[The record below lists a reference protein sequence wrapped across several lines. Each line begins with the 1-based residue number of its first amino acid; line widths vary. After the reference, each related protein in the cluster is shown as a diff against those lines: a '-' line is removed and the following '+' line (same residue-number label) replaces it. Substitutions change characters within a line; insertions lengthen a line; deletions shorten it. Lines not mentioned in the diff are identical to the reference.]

1 MNGRDHSYLYIGGVI
16 TSGAS
21 VANDA
26 GSDAVRRR
34 ARAPRAAMTRATD
47 RTERF
52 RALCAAHG
60 DRRRAQGAAPRAVDG
75 GDRSVGAPLTR
86 ATCGAVREYARAAQR
101 ALAAT
106 AAYVDANRAEY
117 KRADARARDGFEA
130 ECAGAMK
137 ECQRCVGAARDGV
150 ERARARGGALAR
162 APQCAAH
169 LHGIGLILS
178 ERLNDVARKFDKVR
192 ETRFAATLERAER
205 ERRRKA
211 AAKRATYDASV
222 GRPGASDPSTSSS
235 AVRVE
240 RVERAEQEQAHVE
253 RQDALEEELTQ
264 LLDQV
269 RLAEKNVLE
278 MSALSSLFS
287 THVQAQAEQI
297 EALYQDAIE
306 SSRHLDWGNVEMKK
320 TIERKGGAQ
329 RIIAFIFL
337 IATLGLLF
345 LDWYSG

>member
-1 MNGRDHSYLYIGGVI
+1 MNSRDCSYLYIGGVNPCR
-16 TSGAS
+16 SRPAVPPS
-21 VANDA
+21 
-26 GSDAVRRR
+26 SDAVRRR
-34 ARAPRAAMTRATD
+34 RARPAAAMTRATD

-52 RALCAAHG
+52 RALCAAH
-60 DRRRAQGAAPRAVDG
+60 REARAQGAAPRG
-75 GDRSVGAPLTR
+75 GDGDPSVGAPLTR
-86 ATCGAVREYARAAQR
+86 AACGAVREYARAAQS

-106 AAYVDANRAEY
+106 SAYVDANRAEY
-117 KRADARARDGFEA
+117 KRADARARDAFEA

-211 AAKRATYDASV
+211 AAKKATYDASA
-222 GRPGASDPSTSSS
+222 GRSGTGDPSTSSS

-240 RVERAEQEQAHVE
+240 RVERVEQAQAHVE

-337 IATLGLLF
+337 VATLGLLF